1 MPAAGAL
8 IRLVRLPSV
17 VTVPGDVL
25 AGAAWG
31 PDPIAAG
38 TTARVTSSALAY
50 LGGMALNDWADREED
65 ARERPGRPI
74 PAGEVAPETALAVA
88 VGLSLAALA
97 LALAAGGDS
106 DHGRRGP
113 GLTVP
118 LVATVWAYDLY
129 AKHTAT
135 GPWTMA
141 LARTLDVLVGAG
153 RPRRGALGPAGL
165 IGAHTLLITIVSRRE
180 AHGAGRQLAAGALGG
195 VAITAGAALA
205 LIRRQGFSGR
215 RVDRVLQV
223 GAVSIYASI
232 MTRAGIGALRD
243 GDAASAQR
251 FVGAGVFA
259 NMPLQAAMLAARG
272 RAVTAAATL
281 AAWHVGR
288 RASRKVAVT

>member
-1 MPAAGAL
+1 MMPAAGPL

-25 AGAAWG
+25 TGAAWG
-31 PDPIAAG
+31 QDPKAAG
-38 TTARVTSSALAY
+38 TTARVASSALAY

-74 PAGEVAPETALAVA
+74 PAGEIGPETALAVA

-97 LALAAGGDS
+97 LAAGGDR
-106 DHGRRGP
+106 DPDRRGP

-129 AKHTAT
+129 AKHTPT

-153 RPRRGALGPAGL
+153 RPRRGALAPAGL

-180 AHGAGRQLAAGALGG
+180 AHGAGRQLAAGALAG
-195 VAITAGAALA
+195 VAVTAGAAFGLV
-205 LIRRQGFSGR
+205 RRQGSTDR
-215 RVDRVLQV
+215 RVDRGLQI
-223 GAVSIYASI
+223 GAVAIYASI

-272 RAVTAAATL
+272 RGAQAAAVL
-281 AAWHVGR
+281 GCWQFGR
-288 RASRKVAVT
+288 RLGRKVAVT

>member
-1 MPAAGAL
+1 MTPAAGPL

-31 PDPIAAG
+31 ADPTAAG

-65 ARERPGRPI
+65 ARDRPGRPI
-74 PAGEVAPETALAVA
+74 PAGQVAPETALAVA

-97 LALAAGGDS
+97 LAVRGDR
-106 DHGRRGP
+106 DHARRGP

-153 RPRRGALGPAGL
+153 RPRRGALAPAGL

-180 AHGAGRQLAAGALGG
+180 ADGAGRQLAAGALGG
-195 VAITAGAALA
+195 VAITAGAALG
-205 LIRRQGFSGR
+205 LIRHQGRTGR
-215 RVDRVLQV
+215 RVDRVL
-223 GAVSIYASI
+223 
-232 MTRAGIGALRD
+232 
-243 GDAASAQR
+243 
-251 FVGAGVFA
+251 
-259 NMPLQAAMLAARG
+259 
-272 RAVTAAATL
+272 
-281 AAWHVGR
+281 
-288 RASRKVAVT
+288 

>member
-1 MPAAGAL
+1 MTPAAGAL

-31 PDPIAAG
+31 PDPTAAG
-38 TTARVTSSALAY
+38 TGARVASSALAY

-97 LALAAGGDS
+97 LAVGGDS

-129 AKHTAT
+129 AKHTPT

-153 RPRRGALGPAGL
+153 RPRRGALAPAGL

-180 AHGAGRQLAAGALGG
+180 AHGAGRGLAAGALGG
-195 VAITAGAALA
+195 VALTAGAALG
-205 LIRRQGFSGR
+205 LVRRQGFSAR
-215 RVDRVLQV
+215 RVDRALQL
-223 GAVSIYASI
+223 GAVSIYVSI

-281 AAWHVGR
+281 VAWHVGR
-288 RASRKVAVT
+288 RAGRKVAVT

>member
-1 MPAAGAL
+1 MMPAAGPL
-8 IRLVRLPSV
+8 IRLMRLPSV

-25 AGAAWG
+25 TGAAWG
-31 PDPIAAG
+31 QDPTAAG
-38 TTARVTSSALAY
+38 TTARVASSALAY

-74 PAGEVAPETALAVA
+74 PAGEVGPETALAVA

-97 LALAAGGDS
+97 LAARGDR
-106 DHGRRGP
+106 DPDRRGP

-129 AKHTAT
+129 AKHTPT

-153 RPRRGALGPAGL
+153 RPRRGALAPAGL

-195 VAITAGAALA
+195 VAITSAAAFSLV
-205 LIRRQGFSGR
+205 RRQGSTDR
-215 RVDRVLQV
+215 HVDRALQIGGV
-223 GAVSIYASI
+223 AIYASI

-281 AAWHVGR
+281 VAWHVGR
-288 RASRKVAVT
+288 RAGRKVAVT